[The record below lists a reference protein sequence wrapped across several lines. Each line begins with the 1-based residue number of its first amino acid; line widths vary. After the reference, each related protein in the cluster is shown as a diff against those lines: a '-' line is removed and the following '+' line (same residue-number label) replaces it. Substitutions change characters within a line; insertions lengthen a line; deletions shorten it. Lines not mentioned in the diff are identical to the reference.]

1 MFEKD
6 KLNILSMLDA
16 VGKIFEYTKGYNNA
30 DEFYNSK
37 RDFDAA
43 MMNFIVLGKMVT
55 RLSEPFTER
64 FNGIDWYKIRG
75 FRNIVARNYFGIDAE
90 EVWEIIRFHLPKLRD
105 DLNEIA
111 DNIFLS

>member
-16 VGKIFEYTKGYNNA
+16 ADKIFEYTKGYRTA
-30 DEFYNSK
+30 DEFYNSQ

-43 MMNFIVLGKMVT
+43 MMNFIILGEMVT
-55 RLSEPFTER
+55 RLSEEFTEK
-64 FNGIDWYKIRG
+64 FSQVDWYKIRG
-75 FRNIVARNYFGIDAE
+75 FRNIVAHNYFGIDAE

-105 DLNEIA
+105 NLNLIVGS
-111 DNIFLS
+111 I

>member
-16 VGKIFEYTKGYNNA
+16 ADKIFEYTKGYSTA
-30 DEFYNSK
+30 DEFYNSQ

-43 MMNFIVLGKMVT
+43 MMNFIVLGEMVT
-55 RLSEPFTER
+55 RLSEAFTEK
-64 FNGIDWYKIRG
+64 FNNIDWYKIRG
-75 FRNIVARNYFGIDAE
+75 FRNIVAHNYFGIDAE

-105 DLNEIA
+105 NLNMIL
-111 DNIFLS
+111 DSM